1 MGFNRPGG
9 FDIVHKA
16 GSADFNP
23 AGRLEQTRHMQYS
36 LGIRSA
42 VTRTLALLWVL
53 ALTLAASVAQ
63 GQGKE
68 AFYRCKDANGQRHVG
83 QSIPEPCMDLDIE
96 VLDNRGRVIR
106 TIPGRASRQ
115 NAAQREAEAEAAAE
129 ARAQAAQRDKTLL
142 ATYLS
147 AEDIERLRDQRLE
160 LLEQQAQVTHQYIKN
175 LREREARLLEDIQR
189 FRPYSPNPNAP
200 AVPEQL
206 AEEIVSTVN
215 GLEVYEE
222 ELAKNTAEQSRLR
235 EEFGADIARFK
246 ELRGE

>member
-1 MGFNRPGG
+1 
-9 FDIVHKA
+9 
-16 GSADFNP
+16 
-23 AGRLEQTRHMQYS
+23 MQNS
-36 LGIRSA
+36 LGMRSA
-42 VTRTLALLWVL
+42 VTGALALLLAL
-53 ALTLAASVAQ
+53 ALTLAAFAAQ
-63 GQGKE
+63 GQSKE
-68 AFYRCKDANGQRHVG
+68 AFYRCKDASGQRHVG

-115 NAAQREAEAEAAAE
+115 SAAQSKAEAEAAAE
-129 ARAQAAQRDKTLL
+129 ARQRAAQRDKTLL

-189 FRPYSPNPNAP
+189 FRPYNPNPNAP

-222 ELAKNTAEQSRLR
+222 QLAKNTAEQSRLK